1 MFLVVDGFKMLIY
14 GAEDIYLKFK
24 QIFSETKRQRYNGK
38 VFLSK
43 TARFH
48 HLYFTYY
55 PISKEMEIRGSLHK
69 YYNSKFKIE
78 PIIEDHFETGFN
90 YNDFNHNNI
99 VKSILDLSSEIN
111 RNPMNLRLSNLES
124 GINLRHSFDTPKI
137 LSGLL
142 FFDRQ
147 TVNKEDWYYYFKL
160 RQYLFKVYDKGAQFN
175 LDYTLIR
182 IEMSYNKMEPLNNIG
197 LFNLQDLIE
206 SIDIYE
212 KLQKMLIGKFLNKM
226 IFWDYTTNLD
236 HISDINQL
244 NHILQFKDPL
254 YWKNIVSHKRD
265 IPKKELNF
273 LIENYSINIR
283 NELMADLSS
292 LWWRLLY
299 P

>member
-1 MFLVVDGFKMLIY
+1 MVDGLKLPIFE
-14 GAEDIYLKFK
+14 AEDIYLKFK
-24 QIFSETKRQRYNGK
+24 SLFSETIRQRYNGK

-43 TARFH
+43 IARFH
-48 HLYFTYY
+48 HLYLTYY
-55 PISKEMEIRGSLHK
+55 PISKEMEISGSLHN
-69 YYNSKFKIE
+69 YYNSKFKIK
-78 PIIEDHFETGFN
+78 PIYEEHLKSGFN

-99 VKSILDLSSEIN
+99 VRSILDLSSEIS
-111 RNPMNLRLSNLES
+111 RHPINLRLSNLES
-124 GINLRHSFDTPKI
+124 GINLRHSFDTQKI

-160 RQYLFKVYDKGAQFN
+160 KQYLFKVYDKGAQFN
-175 LDYTLIR
+175 LDYPLIR

-236 HISDINQL
+236 HISNVDEL
-244 NHILQFKDPL
+244 NYILQYKDPL
-254 YWKNIVSHKRD
+254 YWRNLVSHRRD

-273 LIENYSINIR
+273 LIENYSKNIR
-283 NELMADLSS
+283 NELMADLSN

-299 P
+299 S